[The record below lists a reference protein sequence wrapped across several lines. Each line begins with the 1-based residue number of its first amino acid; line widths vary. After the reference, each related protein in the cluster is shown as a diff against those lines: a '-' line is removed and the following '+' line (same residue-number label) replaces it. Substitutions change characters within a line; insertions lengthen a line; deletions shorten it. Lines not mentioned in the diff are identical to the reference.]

1 MLNVREMAADLKPNL
16 KISKR
21 KNKKTTSKNRPKQ
34 RRQKM
39 DHEPEPIDVQLEK
52 VNYTKIAGNILHSRA
67 LALLKKEPLDKHF
80 KRPEQTSITWQL
92 GSIFDLEPCS
102 PHEAFKQLSN
112 FFFAQAFTQTA
123 ILRSDPQL
131 TKHQRALLI
140 LSEGKSTRQIILRYD
155 SLRLG
160 RMVRDANKVTLT
172 NRELVLLPSAMYHSL
187 ANLKDAINQLLLNRF
202 EVTIFTNGSKWS
214 FGHEDNCLKMVAEK
228 SAGDVYDERTTIV
241 VEATSRCH
249 ELYGDEDYLCL
260 NEWYIKGKASDTVD
274 APIDHQVSTLL
285 SAGTSLKLEILHRP
299 ESRGLVYLN
308 GLLLNRYPTNVVGD
322 YGYNLRCPTMV
333 PSEDGK
339 PSVSLTKLA
348 SMMNAILEKAC
359 SKLTGPSLALIWDL
373 LSKGTLAKQVI
384 HVALK
389 QGSTWPNKFAE
400 QWRQRDQ
407 FPCENAEEMAA
418 FTQWFPKQKLE
429 IVGENYLSLL
439 RGSGFLPPFQEL
451 IRQLEQSAPEV
462 NSLRSYV
469 EASAAMVIG
478 VQRSIVFVKFVRQ
491 PSLQFAIIKN
501 HAFGTETC
509 RVYVNLPVFEE
520 TCRTSGNSL
529 AKEIIGHMAH
539 YLIERTV
546 FPVAVRVIVQKL
558 KEITRQAEA
567 AETAAEEPILQLNVQ
582 KPLSFASHL
591 DKAAVAQTWNSLEKR
606 SVEETNENCSSLQ
619 QSAKRQR
626 IRNPENREL
635 SIAN

>member
-1 MLNVREMAADLKPNL
+1 
-16 KISKR
+16 
-21 KNKKTTSKNRPKQ
+21 
-34 RRQKM
+34 M

-52 VNYTKIAGNILHSRA
+52 VNYTKIAANILHNRA
-67 LALLKKEPLDKHF
+67 LALLKEEPLEKHF
-80 KRPEQTSITWQL
+80 KRPEQTRVTWEL

-123 ILRSDPQL
+123 ILRSDPL
-131 TKHQRALLI
+131 LAKHQRALLI
-140 LSEGKSTRQIILRYD
+140 LSEGKVKTARQITLRYD

-214 FGHEDNCLKMVAEK
+214 FGHDDNCLKMVAEK
-228 SAGDVYDERTTIV
+228 SSGDVYDERTTIV

-249 ELYGDEDYLCL
+249 ELCGDEDYLCL
-260 NEWYIKGKASDTVD
+260 NEWYIKGKVSDVMD
-274 APIDHQVSTLL
+274 APIDQQVSTLL
-285 SAGTSLKLEILHRP
+285 SAGPSLKLEVLHRP

-308 GLLLNRYPTNVVGD
+308 GLLLNRYPTSVVGD

-348 SMMNAILEKAC
+348 SMTNAILEKAC
-359 SKLTGPSLALIWDL
+359 SKFTEPALALIWDL

-389 QGSTWPNKFAE
+389 QGSTWPNRFAE
-400 QWRQRDQ
+400 LWRQRDQ

-418 FTQWFPKQKLE
+418 FTQWFPKQKPE

-451 IRQLEQSAPEV
+451 IRQLEQAAPEV
-462 NSLRSYV
+462 NSYRSYV
-469 EASAAMVIG
+469 ETSAAVVIG
-478 VQRSIVFVKFVRQ
+478 VQRSIVVVKFVRQ
-491 PSLQFAIIKN
+491 PSLQFAIVKN
-501 HAFGTETC
+501 HAFGTEAC

-520 TCRTSGNSL
+520 TCCTSGNSL

-539 YLIERTV
+539 YLIERNV
-546 FPVAVRVIVQKL
+546 FPIAVRVTVQKL
-558 KEITRQAEA
+558 SEITQQAEA
-567 AETAAEEPILQLNVQ
+567 ATAVEAEEPILQPHVQ

-606 SVEETNENCSSLQ
+606 SVEENNENSSSLQ

-635 SIAN
+635 TIAT

>member
-1 MLNVREMAADLKPNL
+1 ME
-16 KISKR
+16 
-21 KNKKTTSKNRPKQ
+21 
-34 RRQKM
+34 
-39 DHEPEPIDVQLEK
+39 HEPEPIDIQVEK
-52 VNYTKIAGNILHSRA
+52 VNYTKIAGNILHNRA
-67 LALLKKEPLDKHF
+67 LALLKEEPLDKHF
-80 KRPEQTSITWQL
+80 KRPEQKSITWQL

-140 LSEGKSTRQIILRYD
+140 LSEGKSTRQITLRYD

-187 ANLKDAINQLLLNRF
+187 ANFKDAINQLLLNRF

-241 VEATSRCH
+241 VKATSRCH
-249 ELYGDEDYLCL
+249 ELYADEDYLCL

-285 SAGTSLKLEILHRP
+285 SAGTSLKLEVLHRP
-299 ESRGLVYLN
+299 EARGLVYLN
-308 GLLLNRYPTNVVGD
+308 GLLLNRYPTSVVGD

-333 PSEDGK
+333 PSEDSK

-359 SKLTGPSLALIWDL
+359 SKLTGPALALIWDL

-384 HVALK
+384 HIALK

-400 QWRQRDQ
+400 QWRQHNQ

-418 FTQWFPKQKLE
+418 FTQWFPKQKAE

-451 IRQLEQSAPEV
+451 IRQLEQAAPEV
-462 NSLRSYV
+462 NFLRSYV
-469 EASAAMVIG
+469 ETSAAVVLG
-478 VQRSIVFVKFVRQ
+478 VQRSIVVVKFVRQ
-491 PSLQFAIIKN
+491 PNLQFAIIKN
-501 HAFGTETC
+501 YPFGTEAC

-520 TCRTSGNSL
+520 TCCISGNSL

-539 YLIERTV
+539 YLVERTV
-546 FPVAVRVIVQKL
+546 FPVAVRVTVQKL
-558 KEITRQAEA
+558 REITRQAEA
-567 AETAAEEPILQLNVQ
+567 AETAVEAEEPILQFHVQ
-582 KPLSFASHL
+582 KKPLSFASHL

-626 IRNPENREL
+626 IRNLENREL
-635 SIAN
+635 TIAN